1 MTYLS
6 RAVLILFLLVSGF
19 GCSSS
24 QTMEE
29 QNVSEIAPKPGPPAE
44 YAGYTNPFTG
54 DPNAVVEGEKIYRER
69 CESCHG
75 EDGRGDGPLAPSLNP
90 KPGSLVEGGLSD
102 QYLFW
107 RISEGGLM
115 EPFNSV
121 MPAWKMILNEDQ
133 IGQIIAFIRSVEVK

>member
-1 MTYLS
+1 MAYLS
-6 RAVLILFLLVSGF
+6 RAVVIFFLLVSVF

-24 QTMEE
+24 QTTEE
-29 QNVSEIAPKPGPPAE
+29 QNVSEITPKSEPPAE
-44 YAGYTNPFTG
+44 YSEYTNPFTG
-54 DPNAVVEGEKIYRER
+54 DPNAVVEGEEIYRER

-75 EDGRGDGPLAPSLNP
+75 EGGRGDGPLAQSLNP
-90 KPGSLVEGGLSD
+90 KPGTLVEGDLSD

-115 EPFNSV
+115 DPFNSV

-133 IGQIIAFIRSVEVK
+133 IGQIITFIRSVEAK